1 MARTG
6 FAQLH
11 LHGGKAPRYLFERMV
26 PLSREIIVFIAREFG
41 RENVL
46 RRLSDPYCFQAFGC
60 VLGFDWHSSG
70 LTTTV
75 CGALKEGLRDVGNE
89 LGIFVAGGK
98 GATSRKA
105 PAEITAACEQLGCDP
120 EPLVYA
126 SRISAKVDNS
136 AVQDGYQLYHH
147 SFVFT
152 GKGQWCIVQQGM
164 SDETSMARRY
174 HWLSDNVQDYV
185 NEPHAAICC
194 DTTAPTLNLV
204 AAESAEVRAASALL
218 AGQKPEL
225 TLDALGHLPSL
236 EMPRRHE
243 VIASDINPKY
253 LAKVLLRTYENAPAD
268 FESLLSIEGVGA
280 KTLRALALTSEL
292 VYGAGASQIDP
303 ARFSFAHGGKDGTPY
318 PVDRQIYDKTIEVMH
333 RALNGAKIDRN
344 ENTRLSQT
352 RRLDR
357 QERRGMMT
365 DNKPAGTSA
374 LDGNILK
381 RPISRDRM
389 TLNTCP

>member
-6 FAQLH
+6 FATLP

-26 PLSREIIVFIAREFG
+26 PLSREIVIFVAREFG
-41 RENVL
+41 REEVL
-46 RRLSDPYCFQAFGC
+46 RRLSDPYWFQAFGC

-75 CGALKEGLRDVGNE
+75 CGALKEGLRDVGAE

-98 GATSRKA
+98 GATSRKT
-105 PAEITAACEQLGCDP
+105 PAEITAACEQLGRDP

-152 GKGQWCIVQQGM
+152 DQGQWCIVQQGM
-164 SDETSMARRY
+164 SDATSMARRY
-174 HWLSDNVQDYV
+174 HWLSDNVRDYV

-194 DTTAPTLNLV
+194 DTFAPTLNLV
-204 AAESAEVRAASALL
+204 AAQSADVRSASALL
-218 AGQKPEL
+218 AGEKPEV

-243 VIASDINPKY
+243 VSTGDINPQY
-253 LAKVLLRTYENAPAD
+253 LQKVLLRTYERAPAD

-292 VYGAGASQIDP
+292 IYGARASHDDP

-318 PVDRQIYDKTIEVMH
+318 PVDRQTYDKTIEVM
-333 RALNGAKIDRN
+333 RQALNGARIDRN
-344 ENTRLSQT
+344 EKVHAF
-352 RRLDR
+352 RRLAAW
-357 QERRGMMT
+357 
-365 DNKPAGTSA
+365 AG
-374 LDGNILK
+374 
-381 RPISRDRM
+381 
-389 TLNTCP
+389 

>member
-6 FAQLH
+6 FATLP

-26 PLSREIIVFIAREFG
+26 PLSREIVIFVAREFG
-41 RENVL
+41 REEVL
-46 RRLSDPYCFQAFGC
+46 RRLSDPYWFQAFGC

-75 CGALKEGLRDVGNE
+75 CGALKEGLRDVGTE

-98 GATSRKA
+98 GATSRKT
-105 PAEITAACEQLGCDP
+105 PAEITATCERLGRDP

-152 GKGQWCIVQQGM
+152 DKGQWCIVQQGM
-164 SDETSMARRY
+164 SDATSMARRY
-174 HWLSDNVQDYV
+174 HWLSDNVRDYV

-194 DTTAPTLNLV
+194 DTVAPTLNLV
-204 AAESAEVRAASALL
+204 AAQSADVRSASALL
-218 AGQKPEL
+218 AGEKPEV

-243 VIASDINPKY
+243 VSTGDINPQY
-253 LAKVLLRTYENAPAD
+253 LAKVLLRTYERAPAD

-292 VYGAGASQIDP
+292 IYGARASHDDP

-318 PVDRQIYDKTIEVMH
+318 PVDRQTYDKTIDVM
-333 RALNGAKIDRN
+333 RQALNGARIDRN
-344 ENTRLSQT
+344 EKVHAF
-352 RRLDR
+352 RRLAAW
-357 QERRGMMT
+357 
-365 DNKPAGTSA
+365 AG
-374 LDGNILK
+374 
-381 RPISRDRM
+381 
-389 TLNTCP
+389 

>member
-6 FAQLH
+6 FATLP

-26 PLSREIIVFIAREFG
+26 PLSREIVIFVAREFG
-41 RENVL
+41 REEVL
-46 RRLSDPYCFQAFGC
+46 RRLSDPYWFQAFGC

-75 CGALKEGLRDVGNE
+75 CGALKEGLRDVGAE

-98 GATSRKA
+98 GATSRKT
-105 PAEITAACEQLGCDP
+105 PAEITATCERLGRDP

-152 GKGQWCIVQQGM
+152 DKGQWCIVQQGM
-164 SDETSMARRY
+164 SDATSMARRY
-174 HWLSDNVQDYV
+174 HWLSDNVRDYV

-194 DTTAPTLNLV
+194 DTVAPTLNLV
-204 AAESAEVRAASALL
+204 AAQSADVRSASALL
-218 AGQKPEL
+218 AGEKPEV

-243 VIASDINPKY
+243 VSTGDINPQY
-253 LAKVLLRTYENAPAD
+253 LAKVLLRTYERAPAD

-292 VYGAGASQIDP
+292 IYGARASHDDP

-318 PVDRQIYDKTIEVMH
+318 PVDRQTYDKTIEVM
-333 RALNGAKIDRN
+333 RQALNGARIDRN
-344 ENTRLSQT
+344 EKVHAF
-352 RRLDR
+352 RRLAAW
-357 QERRGMMT
+357 
-365 DNKPAGTSA
+365 AG
-374 LDGNILK
+374 
-381 RPISRDRM
+381 
-389 TLNTCP
+389 